1 MRIIPTYKLHD
12 STWVEFSYLPY
23 NFDYGV
29 TKEEISKSS
38 SVLKC
43 KDKYRTPIGNLHA
56 NTKHIQ
62 AQTWIHRVLLQ
73 KASIRLWGIRR

>member
-29 TKEEISKSS
+29 NKKEISKSS

-43 KDKYRTPIGNLHA
+43 MDEYRTPVGNTYA
-56 NTKHIQ
+56 NTQHI
-62 AQTWIHRVLLQ
+62 
-73 KASIRLWGIRR
+73 

>member
-1 MRIIPTYKLHD
+1 MQIIPTYKLHD

-29 TKEEISKSS
+29 NKKEINKFN

-43 KDKYRTPIGNLHA
+43 KDEYRTPIGNLNA
-56 NTKHIQ
+56 NTQHIQ
-62 AQTWIHRVLLQ
+62 A
-73 KASIRLWGIRR
+73 

>member
-1 MRIIPTYKLHD
+1 MQIIPTYKLHD

-29 TKEEISKSS
+29 TKGEISKSS

-43 KDKYRTPIGNLHA
+43 KDKYRIPVGNPHA
-56 NTKHIQ
+56 NTQHIQ
-62 AQTWIHRVLLQ
+62 AQTWIHRVLTQ
-73 KASIRLWGIRR
+73 KATIRLWGIRQ

>member
-1 MRIIPTYKLHD
+1 MQIIPTYKLPGY
-12 STWVEFSYLPY
+12 TWVEFRYLQY

-29 TKEEISKSS
+29 NKKEISKCN

-43 KDKYRTPIGNLHA
+43 KVEYRSPVGNPYA

-62 AQTWIHRVLLQ
+62 A
-73 KASIRLWGIRR
+73 

>member
-1 MRIIPTYKLHD
+1 MQIIPTYKLPD
-12 STWVEFSYLPY
+12 STWMEFSYLPY

-29 TKEEISKSS
+29 SKKEISNSR

-43 KDKYRTPIGNLHA
+43 KDEYRTPIGNPYA

-62 AQTWIHRVLLQ
+62 AQAWIHRVLAKQ
-73 KASIRLWGIRR
+73 TPIRLWGI

>member
-1 MRIIPTYKLHD
+1 MQIIPTYKLSD

-29 TKEEISKSS
+29 TKEWISKSG

-43 KDKYRTPIGNLHA
+43 EDKYRTPIGNPHA
-56 NTKHIQ
+56 NTKYIQ
-62 AQTWIHRVLLQ
+62 AQAWIRRVLTK